1 MKFEWDER
9 KNQAKYA
16 QAYTKTNLKR
26 LDAMTDDMIDTSD
39 IPPLTDQFFATAK
52 WRMPQPKV
60 KITVEVEQDIM
71 EWFKL
76 KARITRNICPPRS
89 AFTRRRTRCQRGIE
103 FLLYQI

>member
-71 EWFKL
+71 EWFKAQGEDYEKYL
-76 KARITRNICPPRS
+76 SAALRIYAQAHQMPT
-89 AFTRRRTRCQRGIE
+89 GH
-103 FLLYQI
+103 